1 MKYFKLF
8 SIILLVPSIQS
19 RENKATNA
27 GKYANAAL
35 PVPDEEP
42 SYQNYIAD
50 SAASPQKE
58 EKQQQPKEKKQPLVN
73 AEWDK
78 KIIKTALLNLEVKD
92 YTGYYSSLREKIKN
106 LGGYIAQEEQR
117 QSAYKIENTLVIK
130 VPVEQFDNALVQL
143 TDKAEKLNEKKITSQ
158 DVSAEYIDIRS
169 RMESKKQVR
178 QQYIALLKQAKN
190 MEDILNVQS
199 EINSIQEEIEAAAGR
214 VEFLGHS
221 SAYSSI
227 NLTYYQVLNS
237 SASDNDKPSFGT
249 RISAAFKTG
258 WEWITSLF
266 VGLVSVWPLC
276 LVTFFAL
283 IFYRRMKP
291 AKVKQS

>member
-158 DVSAEYIDIRS
+158 DVSAEYIDTRS

-178 QQYIALLKQAKN
+178 QQYIELLKQAKN